1 MFVEIPETLQP
12 AIFELSCAVLVGAK
26 EPGNVIVNEL
36 RGGGVVADND
46 EARRNSGAGLLPY
59 IEGLFVVTVKRVE
72 GGAKLGWQIQRIEVS
87 QIAVSAASIWQ
98 KKV

>member
-1 MFVEIPETLQP
+1 
-12 AIFELSCAVLVGAK
+12 
-26 EPGNVIVNEL
+26 
-36 RGGGVVADND
+36 
-46 EARRNSGAGLLPY
+46 
-59 IEGLFVVTVKRVE
+59 VTVKRVE

>member
-12 AIFELSCAVLVGAK
+12 AIFELGGAVLVGAK
-26 EPGNVIVNEL
+26 EPGDVVVDEL
-36 RGGGVVADND
+36 RCGGVIADNN
-46 EARRNSGAGLLPY
+46 EARRHSGACLLPY
-59 IEGLFVVTVKRVE
+59 IESLFVVTVKRVE